1 MYEFWCGYVKLKYEE
16 KARLCYMDTNS
27 FISIRLCY
35 MDTNSFIVYIITNNI
50 YKDIAKDF
58 KRTLPRDNNKNVTR
72 NIEFDRF
79 CYFKDDS
86 DVIEK
91 QKAQKGIQ

>member
-16 KARLCYMDTNS
+16 KA
-27 FISIRLCY
+27 RLCY

-72 NIEFDRF
+72 NIELDRF

-86 DVIEK
+86 DENEK

>member
-16 KARLCYMDTNS
+16 KA
-27 FISIRLCY
+27 RLCY

-86 DVIEK
+86 DENQK

>member
-27 FISIRLCY
+27 FI
-35 MDTNSFIVYIITNNI
+35 VYIITSNI

-79 CYFKDDS
+79 CYFKDDG
-86 DVIEK
+86 DENEK
-91 QKAQKGIQ
+91 QKAQKGI